1 MSKKL
6 CVSIIIPIYN
16 AEPYIKTC
24 LDVLSKQDFVK
35 PFEIIMVDDAS
46 TDNCLNILKKNQ
58 FPNLRIFTLSL
69 NSGPA
74 AARNIGLKKS
84 KGEYIFFMDVDDAI
98 EPDTLTT
105 LYNIANKNDCDLV
118 IGDKKWIEN
127 SKNLRT
133 NIFVYPEDQIF
144 GKSEIMEAMRK
155 RFYDP
160 LPTVSLF
167 DLTGRL
173 IKRSIISDN
182 NILFDEKLR
191 YMEDNI
197 FSWNILAFAQSV
209 RYVRKQLYS
218 RYVYPNINTALSE
231 GLNRG
236 FPISNFELYKSHL
249 QNSLKHCGFSS
260 QETEKIGNR
269 AYIYFIIS
277 ALVSYS
283 TSMLSGKVDLKKAV
297 KCRRKLIDDILV
309 NSNVSDA
316 IQNYSCSPD
325 ESPHIIKA
333 IAKRSQELLELACD
347 ERAKEII
354 QIRKKGK
361 VN

>member
-1 MSKKL
+1 MSENP
-6 CVSIIIPIYN
+6 CISVIIPIYN
-16 AEPYIKTC
+16 AKPYIKTC
-24 LDVLSKQDFVK
+24 LNVLTKQDLVK
-35 PFEIIMVDDAS
+35 PFEIIIVDDSS
-46 TDNCLNILKKNQ
+46 TDNCQNILKKYEI
-58 FPNLRIFTLSL
+58 PNLRLYTLSI

-74 AARNIGLKKS
+74 AARNLGLKKS
-84 KGEYIFFMDVDDAI
+84 KGEYIFFMDVDDTI

-105 LYNIANKNDCDLV
+105 LYSIANKNDYDLV
-118 IGDKKWIEN
+118 ISDKKWIEN

-133 NIFVYPEDQIF
+133 NIFVYPSDQVF
-144 GKSEIMEAMRK
+144 GKSEIMEKMRK

-173 IKRSIISDN
+173 IRRSIISDN

-197 FSWNILAFAQSV
+197 FSWHTLAFAQSV

-236 FPISNFELYKSHL
+236 FPVSYFKLYKSHL
-249 QNSLKHCGFSS
+249 QSSLKHRGFSTK
-260 QETEKIGNR
+260 EIEKIGNR

-283 TSMLSGKVDLKKAV
+283 TSMLSGKVDLEKAL

-309 NSNVSDA
+309 NSDVSDA
-316 IQNYSCSPD
+316 IQNYSCSPE
-325 ESPHIIKA
+325 ESPWIIKA
-333 IAKRSQELLELACD
+333 IVQRSREHLELACD
-347 ERAKEII
+347 KRAREII
-354 QIRKKGK
+354 QIRQKGK
-361 VN
+361 LN

>member
-1 MSKKL
+1 
-6 CVSIIIPIYN
+6 
-16 AEPYIKTC
+16 
-24 LDVLSKQDFVK
+24 
-35 PFEIIMVDDAS
+35 
-46 TDNCLNILKKNQ
+46 
-58 FPNLRIFTLSL
+58 
-69 NSGPA
+69 
-74 AARNIGLKKS
+74 
-84 KGEYIFFMDVDDAI
+84 
-98 EPDTLTT
+98 
-105 LYNIANKNDCDLV
+105 
-118 IGDKKWIEN
+118 
-127 SKNLRT
+127 
-133 NIFVYPEDQIF
+133 
-144 GKSEIMEAMRK
+144 
-155 RFYDP
+155 
-160 LPTVSLF
+160 
-167 DLTGRL
+167 
-173 IKRSIISDN
+173 
-182 NILFDEKLR
+182 
-191 YMEDNI
+191 MEDNI